1 MEQASAGNSRST
13 NPRLAST
20 GSDAAD
26 PDVSIADSRPEDDS
40 QQDSETFADDQNPP
54 DSVPAGPLG
63 LLGEE
68 LRADIP
74 IRNSMLADA
83 IGGWRGI
90 IDSSLPS
97 LVFVITYLVTSQNL
111 TVALWSALGAGALIA
126 IWRLLRR
133 QSLQQVLGGFG
144 GVALSAFIAGRT
156 GNAAD
161 FFLPGLLINLA
172 YGLAF
177 AVSNLVRWP
186 LVGVAVGAAT
196 GDISGWRSD
205 PDLRRAY
212 VIATW
217 SWAGMFGLKL
227 AVQLPLYFAELVG
240 ALGIAKIV
248 LGWPLMLLVGLI
260 TYRLV
265 KPALSRYHHRQQLA
279 DAPAETDSGSDNGV

>member
-1 MEQASAGNSRST
+1 MTAPAGEEDVSRST
-13 NPRLAST
+13 SMPN
-20 GSDAAD
+20 
-26 PDVSIADSRPEDDS
+26 PEDVTKS
-40 QQDSETFADDQNPP
+40 SMPLP
-54 DSVPAGPLG
+54 GPISS
-63 LLGEE
+63 LGEE
-68 LRADIP
+68 LRSDVP
-74 IRNSMLADA
+74 IQRGMLANA

-97 LVFVITYLVTSQNL
+97 LIFVLAYLVTSQNL
-111 TVALWSALGAGALIA
+111 TVSVWCALGAGAVIA

-172 YGLAF
+172 YGMAF

-186 LVGVAVGAAT
+186 LVGLGVGAAT
-196 GDISGWRSD
+196 GDIAGWRKD
-205 PDLRRAY
+205 AELRRAY

-217 SWAGMFGLKL
+217 LWAGMFVLRL
-227 AVQLPLYFAELVG
+227 VVQLPLYFAGLVG

-248 LGWPLMLLVGLI
+248 MGWPIMLIVGLF

-265 KPALSRYHHRQQLA
+265 KPALASYHQRQRA
-279 DAPAETDSGSDNGV
+279 HPAEPVPEAD

>member
-1 MEQASAGNSRST
+1 VTAPMEG
-13 NPRLAST
+13 
-20 GSDAAD
+20 AD
-26 PDVSIADSRPEDDS
+26 PSRPEIASDDDS
-40 QQDSETFADDQNPP
+40 STQDSLTKSAMPLP
-54 DSVPAGPLG
+54 GPIG
-63 LLGEE
+63 SLGEE
-68 LRADIP
+68 LRSDIP
-74 IRNSMLADA
+74 IQNSMLADA

-97 LVFVITYLVTSQNL
+97 LVFVIAYLTTSQNL
-111 TVALWSALGAGALIA
+111 TISIWCALGAGAVIA
-126 IWRLLRR
+126 LWRLLRR

-177 AVSNLVRWP
+177 AISALVRWP
-186 LVGVAVGAAT
+186 LVGLGVGAAT
-196 GDISGWRSD
+196 GDLTGWRKD
-205 PDLRRAY
+205 PQLRRTY
-212 VIATW
+212 YIATW
-217 SWAGMFGLKL
+217 LWAGMFGLKL

-248 LGWPLMLLVGLI
+248 MGWPLMLIVGLI

-265 KPALSRYHHRQQLA
+265 KPALAAYHRRQR
-279 DAPAETDSGSDNGV
+279 EEDSQSDTFTAVESEEPR

>member
-1 MEQASAGNSRST
+1 MSA
-13 NPRLAST
+13 P
-20 GSDAAD
+20 
-26 PDVSIADSRPEDDS
+26 PEDS
-40 QQDSETFADDQNPP
+40 
-54 DSVPAGPLG
+54 SVPAPDADATHIPAGPISS
-63 LLGEE
+63 LGEE
-68 LRADIP
+68 LRADVP
-74 IRNSMLADA
+74 IQNKMLADA

-97 LVFVITYLVTSQNL
+97 LVFVIAYLATSQNL
-111 TVALWSALGAGALIA
+111 TFAIWCALGAGAIIA
-126 IWRLLRR
+126 IWRLVRR

-177 AVSNLVRWP
+177 AISNLVRWP
-186 LVGVAVGAAT
+186 LIGVGVGAAT
-196 GDISGWRSD
+196 GDIAGWRSD
-205 PDLRRAY
+205 AQLRRAY

-217 SWAGMFGLKL
+217 LWAGMFALKL

-240 ALGIAKIV
+240 ALGVAKIV
-248 LGWPLMLLVGLI
+248 MGWPLMLLVGLV

-265 KPALSRYHHRQQLA
+265 KPALADYHARQA
-279 DAPAETDSGSDNGV
+279 ASS

>member
-1 MEQASAGNSRST
+1 MTTSSGEGDSSRSE
-13 NPRLAST
+13 ST
-20 GSDAAD
+20 SEVDSLTKSSMPLPGPIGS
-26 PDVSIADSRPEDDS
+26 
-40 QQDSETFADDQNPP
+40 
-54 DSVPAGPLG
+54 
-63 LLGEE
+63 LGEE
-68 LRADIP
+68 LRSDIP
-74 IRNSMLADA
+74 IQNSMLAHA
-83 IGGWRGI
+83 IDGWRGI

-97 LVFVITYLVTSQNL
+97 LVFVIAYLTTSQNL
-111 TVALWSALGAGALIA
+111 TISIWCALGAGAVIA
-126 IWRLLRR
+126 LWRLLRR

-186 LVGVAVGAAT
+186 LVGVGVGAAT
-196 GDISGWRSD
+196 GDMTGWRKD
-205 PDLRRAY
+205 PQLKRAY
-212 VIATW
+212 YIATW
-217 SWAGMFGLKL
+217 LWAGMFALKL

-248 LGWPLMLLVGLI
+248 MGWPLMLIVGLI

-265 KPALSRYHHRQQLA
+265 KPALAAYHQRQRAL
-279 DAPAETDSGSDNGV
+279 DAQSVQHEVTEPDDAN